1 MWSEKIKIFNQINLT
16 IISYC
21 RFSGIKRNSTIQT
34 KSGFFANEFLFL
46 PPVVVHKLSGKLK
59 NMEQL
64 QIDQMLE
71 EKGFIDELIDPK
83 TKLVEEINRLKK
95 EKNAIILSH
104 YYVEGDLQDVAD
116 YVGDSLG
123 LAQKA
128 ANTTADIIVFV
139 GVHFMAETAKIINP
153 SKKVILPDLK
163 ASCSLAESAPADKFA
178 EFIAQYPDHK
188 VITYINAT
196 AALKTMSHV
205 VCTSANAKK
214 IVESFPKDEK
224 LIFAPDKNL
233 GNYINSITGRDMVL
247 WDGACMV
254 HEQFSIE
261 KIINLIEEHPGAEFI
276 AHPECE
282 KPVLLVADYIGSTTA
297 LLNHVQNSKAKK
309 FIVATE
315 SGILHQMVKACPDK
329 TFIPAPSVDSTCGCN
344 DCSYMKLNSLQKLYI
359 CLKHELPE
367 IILPQEVI
375 EKGKISIQ
383 RMLDISK

>member
-1 MWSEKIKIFNQINLT
+1 
-16 IISYC
+16 
-21 RFSGIKRNSTIQT
+21 
-34 KSGFFANEFLFL
+34 
-46 PPVVVHKLSGKLK
+46 
-59 NMEQL
+59 MEQL
-64 QIDQMLE
+64 QLDQMLE
-71 EKGFIDELIDPK
+71 EKGFINEPVDPK
-83 TKLVEEINRLKK
+83 IKLVEEINRLKK
-95 EKNAIILSH
+95 EKNAIILCH
-104 YYVEGDLQDVAD
+104 YYVEGELQDIAD

-128 ANTTADIIVFV
+128 ANTNADLIVFV

-153 SKKVILPDLK
+153 TKKVILPDLK
-163 ASCSLAESAPADKFA
+163 ASCSLAESAPADKF
-178 EFIAQYPDHK
+178 EDFIAQYPDHK
-188 VITYINAT
+188 VITYINAS
-196 AALKTMSHV
+196 AALKTMSHI
-205 VCTSANAKK
+205 VCTSANAKQ
-214 IVESFPKDEK
+214 IVESFPKEQK

-233 GNYINSITGRDMVL
+233 GNYINSITGRNMVL

-254 HEQFSIE
+254 HEQYSVE
-261 KIINLIEEHPGAEFI
+261 KIINLIDEHPDAVFI

-297 LLNHVQNSKAKK
+297 LLNYVQKSQSKK

-315 SGILHQMVKACPDK
+315 SGILHQMVKSCPDK

-344 DCSYMKLNSLQKLYI
+344 DCSYMKLNSLQKLYV
-359 CLKHELPE
+359 CMKHELPE